1 MPNIHTT
8 RFSLANP
15 TEVNNNRG
23 MDNPVMV
30 FKVTLKDI
38 FKRAK
43 EKPYRLIAIES
54 SDTLYDL
61 ASVIVDSF
69 NFDFDHAFG
78 FYDNLKNP
86 YNSKVQY
93 ELFSEFDDDEEEE
106 EEEELSEAE
115 EAYYEA
121 LTEAEGELR
130 QRIVQA
136 TLQVMKDTLLPRV
149 APRLRKEV
157 EELIEEETARIEAN
171 SRMEAD
177 LITML
182 ESAAEKLPSEAM
194 QALLPFLPTE
204 EPTTRSVKKTSI
216 AEVFTQPGHKMLFLF
231 DYGDDWRF
239 EVELVRTEP
248 RQSTLSY
255 PSVLQRVG
263 KAPKQY
269 SDF

>member
-1 MPNIHTT
+1 
-8 RFSLANP
+8 
-15 TEVNNNRG
+15 

-61 ASVIVDSF
+61 ASAIVDSF
-69 NFDFDHAFG
+69 DFDFDHAFG

-86 YNSKVQY
+86 YNSRVQY
-93 ELFSEFDDDEEEE
+93 EFFDEDEDD
-106 EEEELSEAE
+106 EEELSEAE
-115 EAYYEA
+115 EAYYNA
-121 LTEAEGELR
+121 LTEAEEELR
-130 QRIVQA
+130 QRIMQA
-136 TLQVMKDTLLPRV
+136 TLQVIKDTLLPRV
-149 APRLRKEV
+149 APHLRKEV
-157 EELIEEETARIEAN
+157 EELIEEETARIEAD
-171 SRMEAD
+171 SRMEAE
-177 LITML
+177 LLEVL
-182 ESAAEKLPSEAM
+182 ESAAEKPSSEAM
-194 QALLPFLPTE
+194 QALLQFLPTE
-204 EPTTRSVKKTSI
+204 EPITRSVKKTSI

-248 RQSTLSY
+248 RQSKLSY

-263 KAPKQY
+263 KAPRQY
-269 SDF
+269 GDF

>member
-1 MPNIHTT
+1 
-8 RFSLANP
+8 
-15 TEVNNNRG
+15 
-23 MDNPVMV
+23 MV

-61 ASVIVDSF
+61 ASAIVDSF
-69 NFDFDHAFG
+69 DFDFDHAFG

-93 ELFSEFDDDEEEE
+93 EFFGDDEDD
-106 EEEELSEAE
+106 EEELSEAE
-115 EAYYEA
+115 EAYYSA
-121 LTEAEGELR
+121 LAEAEGELR
-130 QRIVQA
+130 QQIMQA

-149 APRLRKEV
+149 APHLRKEV
-157 EELIEEETARIEAN
+157 EELIEEETARIEAD

-177 LITML
+177 LLKIL
-182 ESAAEKLPSEAM
+182 ESAAEKPPSEAM
-194 QALLPFLPTE
+194 QALLQFLPTE
-204 EPTTRSVKKTSI
+204 EPTIRSVKKTSI
-216 AEVFTQPGHKMLFLF
+216 ADVFSKPSQKMLFVF

-263 KAPKQY
+263 KAPRQY